1 MPVLRFLFQFAIIIA
16 VAVLALQYL

>member
-1 MPVLRFLFQFAIIIA
+1 MPVLRFLFQFAIIIT